1 MEMDDPCRNLDKGNS
16 SSKKKRK
23 AVCRFWL
30 FKYILWSQWFAFEL
44 ALLQVSEGY
53 EPKTPMVRYPVTSQ
67 TCHFANCQFANV
79 LGRFANASQ
88 SIRKRNMNQRKS
100 TEENH
105 VTFNHY
111 KWWIDCVTRLIDEQC
126 RKIHTQ
132 YHFIKPLNDL
142 LNYSL
147 VFTNIYKCDGFCVID
162 DNRVSWNARSEDRV
176 LNTYPR

>member
-1 MEMDDPCRNLDKGNS
+1 MIDSYRHHNLGTFCQKIN
-16 SSKKKRK
+16 
-23 AVCRFWL
+23 CL
-30 FKYILWSQWFAFEL
+30 QFANHFCN
-44 ALLQVSEGY
+44 
-53 EPKTPMVRYPVTSQ
+53 RYPVTSQ

-126 RKIHTQ
+126 RKIHAQ

>member
-1 MEMDDPCRNLDKGNS
+1 MELLSSVKRKTRVS
-16 SSKKKRK
+16 SSSATLSTEGILSPENKRKKR
-23 AVCRFWL
+23 RGRRT
-30 FKYILWSQWFAFEL
+30 EL
-44 ALLQVSEGY
+44 PRG
-53 EPKTPMVRYPVTSQ
+53 YPVTSQ

-111 KWWIDCVTRLIDEQC
+111 KWRIDCVTRLIDEQC
-126 RKIHTQ
+126 RKIHAQ

>member
-1 MEMDDPCRNLDKGNS
+1 MELLSSVKRKTRVS
-16 SSKKKRK
+16 SSSATLSTEGILSPENKRIK
-23 AVCRFWL
+23 DVED
-30 FKYILWSQWFAFEL
+30 EL
-44 ALLQVSEGY
+44 SCHEGIRSLR
-53 EPKTPMVRYPVTSQ
+53 KRVTSQ

-126 RKIHTQ
+126 RKIHAQ